1 MELFENDLINVSKV
15 LGVSYRYKY
24 NNILDYSKI
33 LLSMIDEYLDK
44 MKLRK
49 SLSKLYNDDILIEGL
64 IYTYQKFIFINIT
77 ASNSNKL
84 DKEYLNDLID
94 DINYYISIKISFYNK
109 IENKYKSMDNIK
121 KIMDF
126 ADNKISMVNTRE
138 LAKSWMEVLD
148 NE

>member
-44 MKLRK
+44 ITLRK

-64 IYTYQKFIFINIT
+64 IYTYQKFIFIGIT
-77 ASNSNKL
+77 SNSNKL

-94 DINYYISIKISFYNK
+94 DINYYISLKVSFYNK
-109 IENKYKSMDNIK
+109 LETKYKSIDNIK
-121 KIMDF
+121 KMMDF
-126 ADNKISMVNTRE
+126 IDSKVPIVNTSE

>member
-15 LGVSYRYKY
+15 LGVSYGYKY

-44 MKLRK
+44 ITLRK

-64 IYTYQKFIFINIT
+64 IYTYQKFIFIGIT
-77 ASNSNKL
+77 SNSNKL

-94 DINYYISIKISFYNK
+94 DINYYISLKVSFYNK
-109 IENKYKSMDNIK
+109 LETKYKSIDNIK
-121 KIMDF
+121 KMMDF
-126 ADNKISMVNTRE
+126 IDSKVPMVNTSE

>member
-64 IYTYQKFIFINIT
+64 VYTYQKFIFINIT

-109 IENKYKSMDNIK
+109 LETKYKSMDNIK

-126 ADNKISMVNTRE
+126 VDSKVSMVNTRE
-138 LAKSWMEVLD
+138 LAKSCMEVLD

>member
-44 MKLRK
+44 INLRK
-49 SLSKLYNDDILIEGL
+49 NLSKLYNDDILIEGL
-64 IYTYQKFIFINIT
+64 IYTYQKFIFISIT
-77 ASNSNKL
+77 SNSNKL

-94 DINYYISIKISFYNK
+94 GINYYISLKVSFYNK
-109 IENKYKSMDNIK
+109 LETKYKSIDNIK
-121 KIMDF
+121 KMMDF
-126 ADNKISMVNTRE
+126 IDSKVPMVNTRE
-138 LAKSWMEVLD
+138 LAKLWMEVLD

>member
-44 MKLRK
+44 INLRK

-64 IYTYQKFIFINIT
+64 IYTYQKFIFIGIT
-77 ASNSNKL
+77 SNSNKL

-94 DINYYISIKISFYNK
+94 GINYYISLKVSFYNK
-109 IENKYKSMDNIK
+109 LETKYKSIDNIK
-121 KIMDF
+121 KMMDF
-126 ADNKISMVNTRE
+126 IDSKVPMVNTRE

>member
-109 IENKYKSMDNIK
+109 LETKYKSMDNIK

-126 ADNKISMVNTRE
+126 VDSKVSMVNTRE
-138 LAKSWMEVLD
+138 LAKSCMEVLD

>member
-15 LGVSYRYKY
+15 LGVSYGYKY

-44 MKLRK
+44 ITLRK

-64 IYTYQKFIFINIT
+64 IYTYQKFIFIGIT
-77 ASNSNKL
+77 SNSNKL

-94 DINYYISIKISFYNK
+94 DINYYISLKVSFYNK
-109 IENKYKSMDNIK
+109 LETKYKSIDNIK
-121 KIMDF
+121 KMMDF
-126 ADNKISMVNTRE
+126 IDSKVPIVNTSE

>member
-15 LGVSYRYKY
+15 LGVSYGYKY

-44 MKLRK
+44 ITLRK
-49 SLSKLYNDDILIEGL
+49 SLLKLYNDDILIEGL
-64 IYTYQKFIFINIT
+64 IYTYQKFIFIGIT
-77 ASNSNKL
+77 SNSNKL

-94 DINYYISIKISFYNK
+94 DINYYISLKVSFYNK
-109 IENKYKSMDNIK
+109 LETKYKSIDNIK
-121 KIMDF
+121 KMMDF
-126 ADNKISMVNTRE
+126 IDSKVPMVNTSE